1 MPYHHVVAMHRLV
14 LIALF
19 AALLAVGG
27 WISIP
32 IGPVPIILQNIFILL
47 AGLLLGANLVY
58 FAMQRGGAEV
68 RPTPASASVVASAPT
83 TTSVEAKPAS
93 SIIATPATTAL
104 PATAP
109 SASPQAPSPTGLL
122 LPVQGVRP
130 EQLVDTY
137 ADARGEG
144 RVHDAIDIMAARGT
158 PVLAA
163 SDGSVAKL
171 FASKAGGLTIYEFDP
186 TSTWVYYYAHL
197 DRYAANLAE
206 GQALHY
212 AGRSRELMAFLPEL
226 QALLGDDL
234 RVHADAEAGAPL
246 DIDALLDTVPAGDRL
261 YVCGP

>member
-1 MPYHHVVAMHRLV
+1 MRL
-14 LIALF
+14 
-19 AALLAVGG
+19 LLV
-27 WISIP
+27 
-32 IGPVPIILQNIFILL
+32 FL

-206 GQALHY
+206 GQALHRGDVIGY
-212 AGRSRELMAFLPEL
+212 VGSSGNASPDAPHLHFAVSRLGPEKHWW
-226 QALLGDDL
+226 QATPVNPYPLLGGKP
-234 RVHADAEAGAPL
+234 H
-246 DIDALLDTVPAGDRL
+246 
-261 YVCGP
+261 